1 MRSAVLS
8 LLLCCSCAVGFAG
21 LDEHGRPYAWG
32 VAVLHAQ
39 IEACV
44 PETKTCAKV
53 DAQGLSENAAGVVKS
68 PGALDL
74 LKSAGWSLVKWG
86 AGLLF

>member
-21 LDEHGRPYAWG
+21 LDENGQPYAWG

-53 DAQGLSENAAGVVKS
+53 DAQGLSQNARDVVKS
-68 PGALDL
+68 EGFLQGAWSVG
-74 LKSAGWSLVKWG
+74 KWIAGKALGW
-86 AGLLF
+86 LF